1 MIVKSKILRNHAKKL
16 FNDVEPHSTTS
27 DHNILIRCV
36 TLFPKNTLC
45 NFAVAV
51 ICLVLLGA
59 EVCSA
64 ATLTE
69 PSYRNAESTRQRYVP
84 AELVKRVG
92 KKYLKLRSQIAM
104 VYDERDDMPILERQI
119 HRKSPIAS
127 LTKLMTAMVILDANL
142 NMDELI
148 SITRADRDTVRYS
161 RARLPEGITLTRS
174 DMLMIALAAS
184 ENRAALSLS
193 RTYPG
198 GTKKFVE
205 AMNNKAHY
213 LRLKNTHFADAAG
226 LRNGNE
232 STAEDLVKLVK
243 VAGDYSLIREFTTV
257 QKDVVVD
264 QVTGRIVK
272 FINTNRLVRKDTWD
286 ISLSK
291 TGFTSDA
298 GNCLVMKVTLDSRPL
313 IIVLLNSW
321 GKLSKYGDTNRIK
334 HWIHDAEAKARRLK
348 LF

>member
-1 MIVKSKILRNHAKKL
+1 MIFKSKISQNQTKKI
-16 FNDVEPHSTTS
+16 FNYNGQDS
-27 DHNILIRCV
+27 I
-36 TLFPKNTLC
+36 TLFAGNKLRIFT
-45 NFAVAV
+45 AVAACFV
-51 ICLVLLGA
+51 MLGVD
-59 EVCSA
+59 VCSA
-64 ATLTE
+64 ATFTE
-69 PSYRNAESTRQRYVP
+69 PSYRNAESEQQRYVP
-84 AELVKRVG
+84 AEMVKRVG

-104 VYDERDDMPILERQI
+104 VYDERDDMALLERHS
-119 HRKSPIAS
+119 HRKTPIAS

-142 NMDELI
+142 NMDQLI

-161 RARLPEGITLTRS
+161 RARLPEGITLTRR

-198 GTKKFVE
+198 GTNKFVE
-205 AMNNKAHY
+205 AMNNKARY
-213 LRLKNTHFADAAG
+213 LRLNNTHFADAAG

-257 QKDVVVD
+257 QKDVVID

-272 FINTNRLVRKDTWD
+272 FINTNRLVRKDTWE

-334 HWIHDAEAKARRLK
+334 HWIQDAEAKARRLK